1 LPRRAPHWTD
11 ARRAAYI
18 PAEQVHDPSTAQRDR
33 VMASSPEAVIR
44 SEWERWSGRPGGK
57 AMFSWLLGRL
67 VPYTGTMGAQV
78 EELRPGYARVTLR
91 DRRRVRNH
99 LRSIHAI
106 ALMNMAELAT
116 GLALN
121 FAMRPDARSI
131 LKGLSIEYTK
141 KARGTLTAEATAPVL
156 ESNEEREITVQTEI
170 RDQAGD
176 VVATARASWL
186 VGPRR

>member
-1 LPRRAPHWTD
+1 
-11 ARRAAYI
+11 
-18 PAEQVHDPSTAQRDR
+18 
-33 VMASSPEAVIR
+33 MASSPEAVIR

-57 AMFSWLLGRL
+57 AMFSFLLGRL
-67 VPYTGTMGAQV
+67 VPYTGTMGARV
-78 EELRPGYARVTLR
+78 EELRPGYSRVTLQ
-91 DRRRVRNH
+91 DRRKVRNH

-121 FAMRPDARSI
+121 FGMRADTRSI

-156 ESNEEREITVQTEI
+156 ESNAEREITVRTDI
-170 RDQAGD
+170 RDEAGD
-176 VVATARASWL
+176 VVAVAEARWL
-186 VGPRR
+186 VGPRK

>member
-1 LPRRAPHWTD
+1 
-11 ARRAAYI
+11 
-18 PAEQVHDPSTAQRDR
+18 
-33 VMASSPEAVIR
+33 MASSPEAVIR
-44 SEWERWSGRPGGK
+44 REWEKWSVRPGGK
-57 AMFSWLLGRL
+57 AIFSLLLGRL
-67 VPYTGTMGAQV
+67 VPYSGSIGARI

-106 ALMNMAELAT
+106 ALMNMAELST

-131 LKGLSIEYTK
+131 LKGLSIDYTK

-156 ESNEEREITVQTEI
+156 ESNEEREVTVTTDI
-170 RDQAGD
+170 RDAAGD
-176 VVATARASWL
+176 VVATAQARWL
-186 VGPRR
+186 VGPRK